1 MPALQELSGVL
12 GAVAETRPVEA
23 RVRPVELLSCEALSE
38 QVDRHDAGTLNRK
51 AQTK

>member
-1 MPALQELSGVL
+1 MLQELSRVL

-23 RVRPVELLSCEALSE
+23 CMRPVQLLSRIALSE

-51 AQTK
+51 AQTS